1 MEPVCNVLAISF
13 SSPSLREEQIINH
26 ADGRENEIS
35 RCRIR
40 FVTSFRN
47 CLPLFPAIS
56 SSDIIAVLADDKI
69 SSSTVTSVSVPL
81 LRSLPLL
88 ASGSSSGSAS
98 AFGDSDPSERSS

>member
-13 SSPSLREEQIINH
+13 SSPSLKEEQTINH
-26 ADGRENEIS
+26 VDGRETEIS

-47 CLPLFPAIS
+47 CLPLFPAIA

-81 LRSLPLL
+81 LGSPPLIT
-88 ASGSSSGSAS
+88 SGSGSVS
-98 AFGDSDPSERSS
+98 AFGDSDPAERSS